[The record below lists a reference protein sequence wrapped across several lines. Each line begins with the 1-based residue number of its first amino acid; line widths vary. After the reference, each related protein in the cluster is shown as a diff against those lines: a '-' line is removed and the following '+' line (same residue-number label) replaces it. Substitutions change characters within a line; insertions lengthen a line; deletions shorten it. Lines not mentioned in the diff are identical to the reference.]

1 MLFIDT
7 RIDAPPAEA
16 FAEAKARG
24 DELVHIPALRCEPTC
39 VALRLAGCGAAF
51 AASPRAAKIAAG
63 ALLQYKGAVWAVGKT
78 TADVLRGSGI
88 PVAREGS
95 TGGAAAF
102 FAGLRSGGI
111 PVPGRIAWIS
121 ATETAENRDGLS
133 REYKCE
139 IVHFP
144 VYRTFPADISGE
156 ALESL
161 PRPRTWLF
169 YSGKGVAALRR
180 YLAPEDRVELHGKSA
195 ARAGADILKA
205 SIMQL

>member
-39 VALRLAGCGAAF
+39 VALRLDGCGAAF

-102 FAGLRSGGI
+102 FAGLRAGGI
-111 PVPGRIAWIS
+111 HLAVLDLGLQRLRQRQLGRTHQQMPFA
-121 ATETAENRDGLS
+121 AER
-133 REYKCE
+133 
-139 IVHFP
+139 
-144 VYRTFPADISGE
+144 
-156 ALESL
+156 
-161 PRPRTWLF
+161 
-169 YSGKGVAALRR
+169 
-180 YLAPEDRVELHGKSA
+180 
-195 ARAGADILKA
+195 
-205 SIMQL
+205 